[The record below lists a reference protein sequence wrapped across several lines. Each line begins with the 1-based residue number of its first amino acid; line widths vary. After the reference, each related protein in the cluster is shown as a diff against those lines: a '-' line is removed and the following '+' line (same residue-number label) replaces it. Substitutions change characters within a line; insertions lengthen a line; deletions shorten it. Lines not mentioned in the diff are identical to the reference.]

1 MSQDQNNIIIDEVGT
16 GEGDDLLG
24 CYFVYDA
31 SNDTYSFFEQN
42 SDTPLLTDL
51 HKGQHFSFKLKRHHK
66 LEWRLSISKKSTST
80 LVKGKYKDKRHD
92 KRHDTDEWEPEQSYQ
107 AQGGGGAEGDMNAA
121 AATA

>member
-1 MSQDQNNIIIDEVGT
+1 MSQDPNNNLIIDTVGS

-24 CYFVYDA
+24 CYFVYNA
-31 SNDTYSFFEQN
+31 SNHTYSFFEKN

-51 HKGQHFSFKLKRHHK
+51 HRGQHFSFKLKHHPK

-80 LVKGKYKDKRHD
+80 LVKGKYKDKHQNAD
-92 KRHDTDEWEPEQSYQ
+92 PDEWEPEQSYQ
-107 AQGGGGAEGDMNAA
+107 AQGGGQEEGETNAA